1 MVESTFIKSQENDLV
16 KQLSI
21 KMDELF
27 PVWKQ
32 LQQLTSIQA
41 KNDFLDSLP
50 KLQDFF
56 NRRSDLLGLQVFLS
70 DIERYFLKV
79 VIVIDQADHILHFPK
94 DEKGTYITCLIDLL
108 KDLIAVEEFYDQIGG
123 VLGYYYK
130 SLELLYEL
138 HHKQKKGNDEILY
151 PPKGVD
157 IAEDTPYVRDA
168 IIQGI
173 TWTFVQLG
181 ITG

>member
-41 KNDFLDSLP
+41 KNGFLDSLP

-56 NRRSDLLGLQVFLS
+56 NDKYYFVKLIFLN
-70 DIERYFLKV
+70 ECLKCV
-79 VIVIDQADHILHFPK
+79 LIK
-94 DEKGTYITCLIDLL
+94 KIT
-108 KDLIAVEEFYDQIGG
+108 
-123 VLGYYYK
+123 
-130 SLELLYEL
+130 
-138 HHKQKKGNDEILY
+138 
-151 PPKGVD
+151 P
-157 IAEDTPYVRDA
+157 
-168 IIQGI
+168 
-173 TWTFVQLG
+173 
-181 ITG
+181 